1 MWMNQPS
8 PHQEDLSRE
17 MVASGTKLSV
27 IYASGLRKERRDI
40 GWEIDADAPWTRF
53 LSSRYSFLEAIAIL
67 LRQRASIHV
76 VNGIWAEPTFFLVLA
91 LCCLLKIPCCIYS
104 EAPASMCVSTWT
116 SRLKQLVQRS
126 LVRMLAKR
134 VSGLLAISWL
144 AVRAFI
150 ALGIPEA
157 KIYRFGYFESMPHP
171 KTPKNTAAL
180 RFRDIVYVG
189 RLVRGKGVELLI
201 QAATAFLRKDPALR
215 LRIVGGGPMEAELR
229 RLVAANRIESQVTF
243 SGVVPSR
250 SVPEL
255 LGSALMLV
263 LPSES
268 DGWGIVV
275 NQALQAGT
283 PVIVSDAS
291 GAAELVANRLNG
303 YVFRT
308 RDLAHLEHCIGAIVA
323 QPGRMRVAAHSAG
336 KAVSTEHAAPYLL
349 QCFEHMLGLRL
360 DRPVAGWILSEA
372 PEPAQLPVGGGTREA
387 RFAQS
392 LSC

>member
-1 MWMNQPS
+1 
-8 PHQEDLSRE
+8 

-27 IYASGLRKERRDI
+27 IYASGLRKERRDT
-40 GWEIDADAPWTRF
+40 GWKIDADAPWTRF
-53 LSSRYSFLEAIAIL
+53 LSSRYSFLEAVSIL

-76 VNGIWAEPTFFLVLA
+76 VNGIWAEPAFFVVLA

-116 SRLKQLVQRS
+116 SRLKQPVQRL
-126 LVRMLAKR
+126 LVRMLANR

-150 ALGIPEA
+150 ALGIPEV
-157 KIYRFGYFESMPHP
+157 KIYRFGYFESMPQP
-171 KTPKNTAAL
+171 KSTENISGCC
-180 RFRDIVYVG
+180 DIVYVG

-201 QAATAFLRKDPALR
+201 EAATAFLRKHPKLR
-215 LRIVGGGPMEAELR
+215 LRIVGGGPSEAELR
-229 RLVAANRIESQVTF
+229 RLVAANRIETQVTF
-243 SGVVPSR
+243 NGVVPSR

-255 LGSALMLV
+255 LRSALMLV

-283 PVIVSDAS
+283 PVVVSDAS
-291 GAAELVANRLNG
+291 GAAELVANGMNG

-308 RDLAHLEHCIGAIVA
+308 RDLAHLEHCISAIVA
-323 QPGRMRVAAHSAG
+323 EPGRMRAAAHSAG
-336 KAVSTEHAAPYLL
+336 RAVSTEHAAPYLL
-349 QCFEHMLGLRL
+349 QCLEHMLGLHR

-372 PEPAQLPVGGGTREA
+372 PEPAQFPVGSLTRET

>member
-1 MWMNQPS
+1 
-8 PHQEDLSRE
+8 
-17 MVASGTKLSV
+17 MVASGAKLSV

-40 GWEIDADAPWTRF
+40 GWEIDANAPWITF
-53 LSSRYSFLEAIAIL
+53 LSSRYSLLEAIAIL

-76 VNGIWAEPTFFLVLA
+76 VNGIWAEPTFFVVLA
-91 LCCLLKIPCCIYS
+91 LCCLLRIPCCIYS

-116 SRLKQLVQRS
+116 SRLKRPVQRL
-126 LVRMLAKR
+126 LVRMLANR

-150 ALGIPEA
+150 ALGIPES
-157 KIYRFGYFESMPHP
+157 KIYRFGYFENVRHP
-171 KTPKNTAAL
+171 KTPENTTAL
-180 RFRDIVYVG
+180 RFREIVYVG

-201 QAATAFLRKDPALR
+201 EAATAFLRKDPEVR

-229 RLVAANRIESQVTF
+229 RLVVANRIESQVTF
-243 SGVVPSR
+243 NGVVPSR
-250 SVPEL
+250 SVAKL

-283 PVIVSDAS
+283 PVVVSDAS
-291 GAAELVANRLNG
+291 GAAELVANGMNG
-303 YVFRT
+303 YVFRA
-308 RDLAHLEHCIGAIVA
+308 RDLAHLENCISALVA
-323 QPGRMRVAAHSAG
+323 QPGRMRAAAHSTG
-336 KAVSTEHAAPYLL
+336 RAVSTEHAAPYFL
-349 QCFEHMLGLRL
+349 QCLEHMLGLRL
-360 DRPVAGWILSEA
+360 DRPIAGWILSEA
-372 PEPAQLPVGGGTREA
+372 PEPAQVPVAVDGVTREA

-392 LSC
+392 LSR